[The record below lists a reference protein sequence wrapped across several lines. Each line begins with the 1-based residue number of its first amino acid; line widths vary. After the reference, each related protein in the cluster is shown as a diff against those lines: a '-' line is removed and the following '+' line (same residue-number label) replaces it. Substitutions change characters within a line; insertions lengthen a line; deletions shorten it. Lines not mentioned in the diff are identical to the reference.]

1 MNRVQTIVAP
11 FAYHRKNSE
20 WETVAQP
27 RTKTRLGPLYKVH
40 SRERAWNVIH
50 DRMVSLLE

>member
-11 FAYHRKNSE
+11 FAYHTKNSE

-27 RTKTRLGPLYKVH
+27 RTKTRFGPLYKLQ